1 MRNNKKHDSIDIIEE
16 AMKEVPKKLIA
27 EKKRTGDL
35 IIVSEGGVIKYKTA
49 EECEREFLL
58 DLEKDKMKK

>member
-1 MRNNKKHDSIDIIEE
+1 MSHNKKNKSIDVIEE

-49 EECEREFLL
+49 EECEREFFL
-58 DLEKDKMKK
+58 DLEKEKIKK